1 MPVRDKGQEIFCRTL
16 DAPFVGSFKA
26 RLGFF
31 LGGYA
36 FVFVGHGASLMVMT
50 KIQTPQQVQAILAEV
65 RSQTDRGAA
74 IVAAA
79 VLDDILRTLILA
91 RFVEL
96 SAARRDALF
105 EGINA
110 PLSSFSA
117 RIEVAFAAG
126 IFSNEARVALHFVR
140 KIRNAFAHRIEQIT
154 FDHPEI
160 KNLTDGMPQSVKGDS
175 YRDEFIKLFHQLAAF
190 LYGAL
195 AADSADFHPTRAH

>member
-79 VLDDILRTLILA
+79 VLDDILRTLILGA
-91 RFVEL
+91 CPSRFDVGV
-96 SAARRDALF
+96 SDDWR
-105 EGINA
+105 G
-110 PLSSFSA
+110 
-117 RIEVAFAAG
+117 
-126 IFSNEARVALHFVR
+126 
-140 KIRNAFAHRIEQIT
+140 AH
-154 FDHPEI
+154 
-160 KNLTDGMPQSVKGDS
+160 
-175 YRDEFIKLFHQLAAF
+175 A
-190 LYGAL
+190 AL
-195 AADSADFHPTRAH
+195 ASLTRLWAVQMSAHSALTFSMPRNRNCLNPLACLICPNTGSTICFRNR

>member
-117 RIEVAFAAG
+117 RIELGLAAG
-126 IFSNEARVALHFVR
+126 VFRHEARGARRYLT
-140 KIRNAFAHRIEQIT
+140 KLPKAF
-154 FDHPEI
+154 
-160 KNLTDGMPQSVKGDS
+160 
-175 YRDEFIKLFHQLAAF
+175 
-190 LYGAL
+190 
-195 AADSADFHPTRAH
+195 